1 MPTAELTRLQAALQ
15 RAGATLDRSG
25 ETSISGLSA
34 EAMSGN
40 SCRRD
45 QRRPQPPPGKPLPR
59 PLSSPPA
66 AYDWSYLNGKNYVT
80 APKMQDGGTCTAYA
94 STAAM
99 ESCAIRSAEA
109 DATIDFAEHAII
121 ESPDGCCGN
130 LHGIAAFIQNT
141 GLPPRRGSRAASQ
154 KPNRVG
160 RTKPIRSAIGPATTR
175 TPLTRS
181 KLF

>member
-15 RAGATLDRSG
+15 RAGATWTAG

-34 EAMSGN
+34 EARAKLMSP
-40 SCRRD
+40 
-45 QRRPQPPPGKPLPR
+45 RPAGPFPPGKPLPR